1 MTCFEGHD
9 FAITWQ
15 KKTPRTIRFV
25 NLYILRNQKQL
36 FRKEINKLR
45 IDDYGLLHRRKF
57 ASFKINFKL
66 INADNEILH
75 PRCKVCDAKIKSN
88 STINFNSFSAGQK
101 WAKFTTS
108 NVYFIS
114 RQPFTT
120 MWPIISHFKVYKMGF
135 SEKKINPITETQHF
149 FEKKS

>member
-1 MTCFEGHD
+1 MTMAYYTGESL
-9 FAITWQ
+9 Q
-15 KKTPRTIRFV
+15 V
-25 NLYILRNQKQL
+25 S
-36 FRKEINKLR
+36 KL
-45 IDDYGLLHRRKF
+45 I
-57 ASFKINFKL
+57 SKL

-75 PRCKVCDAKIKSN
+75 PRYKVCDAKIKSN

-114 RQPFTT
+114 RQPFTA

-135 SEKKINPITETQHF
+135 SEKNKSYHRNPALF
-149 FEKKS
+149 